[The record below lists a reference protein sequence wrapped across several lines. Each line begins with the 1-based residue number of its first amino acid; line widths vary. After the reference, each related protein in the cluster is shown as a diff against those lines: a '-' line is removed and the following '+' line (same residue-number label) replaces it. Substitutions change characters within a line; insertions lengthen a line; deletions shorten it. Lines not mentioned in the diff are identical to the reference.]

1 MISLGILQLELENYK
16 EAYETFN
23 NAAKIDSNFPDIY
36 LNRTIAECA
45 LQMFNE
51 ALQDIERLFSFNN
64 VFKNDFIS
72 LFNKLSEVLD
82 DMSDSKELDEN
93 ALNFRKRIDSYKDIV
108 NDTDFKKEFRK

>member
-45 LQMFNE
+45 LQY
-51 ALQDIERLFSFNN
+51 IERLFSFNN